1 MTKDDVTNYDDFNS
15 GDLSLWDNDTDDDL
29 YTITVE
35 NETRTKYPFSLDS
48 VFKTNISLVKAYGAS
63 DTSDIKTNSDSELIL
78 WSENKSLLDKMLKD
92 HSTGHNILW
101 ATDNYVNRNGG
112 SYAENKEIHPD
123 LILGENI
130 DVIIPRAKKDKLIQ
144 KERTQKSAEVFT
156 PSWIVDKQVMAVLE
170 EFKDYKLDQF
180 LETTWM
186 EITCGE
192 APYMTNRYDM
202 MSGEPIGLDDRKGFI
217 DRKFQR
223 LNDDITVDSHRKW
236 VNRAVKIYESS
247 YGFEFQGDSLILAR
261 MNLLYTF
268 IENHV
273 ERFNEKPSMYMIEKI
288 IDIITWNIFQ
298 MDGLKYTVPYAIIEN
313 YNEEDGVDRIELDVF
328 AKLKDWKKGE
338 VLYVY
343 EMIGKE

>member
-1 MTKDDVTNYDDFNS
+1 MTNDELNIDRYDVN
-15 GDLSLWDNDTDDDL
+15 
-29 YTITVE
+29 IQ
-35 NETRTKYPFSLDS
+35 NEMISKHPNRIDM
-48 VFKTNISLVKAYGAS
+48 VFKGLISLTREDMPKNDS
-63 DTSDIKTNSDSELIL
+63 DLFD
-78 WSENKSLLDKMLKD
+78 WSENERLLDKLLRD
-92 HSTGHNILW
+92 HSTESNILW
-101 ATDNYVNRNGG
+101 ATDNYVDRNGG
-112 SYAENKEIHPD
+112 RYAEDKNITSD
-123 LILGENI
+123 LILGDNI
-130 DVIIPRAKKDKLIQ
+130 DLIVPRAKKDKDIQ

-170 EFKDYKLDQF
+170 EFKDYKLDKF

-202 MSGEPIGLDDRKGFI
+202 MSGEPIALSDRKGFI

-268 IENHV
+268 IENHL

-298 MDGLKYTVPYAIIEN
+298 MDGLKYTVPYAIIDVD
-313 YNEEDGVDRIELDVF
+313 DGAEKEVY
-328 AKLKDWKKGE
+328 AKLKDWKNDE
-338 VLYVY
+338 VLFVK
-343 EMIGKE
+343 EMIEKE

>member
-1 MTKDDVTNYDDFNS
+1 MSKDDLEEVEVERYFVNVNNKRISKHPVQLDSIFK
-15 GDLSLWDNDTDDDL
+15 GR
-29 YTITVE
+29 ITVARQ
-35 NETRTKYPFSLDS
+35 NEPLKIEKDS
-48 VFKTNISLVKAYGAS
+48 
-63 DTSDIKTNSDSELIL
+63 DLID
-78 WSENKSLLDKMLKD
+78 WSKNESLLDKILKD
-92 HSTGHNILW
+92 RTTDSNILW
-101 ATDNYVNRNGG
+101 ATDNYVERNGG
-112 SYAENKEIHPD
+112 RYAEDKHITSD
-123 LILGENI
+123 LILGDNI
-130 DVIIPRAKKDKLIQ
+130 DLIVPRAKKDKDIQ

-170 EFKDYKLDQF
+170 EFKDYKLDKF

-192 APYMTNRYDM
+192 APYITSRYDM
-202 MSGEPIGLDDRKGFI
+202 MSGEPIALSDRKGFI

-273 ERFNEKPSMYMIEKI
+273 ERFNEKPSTYMIEKI

-298 MDGLKYTVPYAIIEN
+298 MDGLKYTVPYAIIDVDDGAEN
-313 YNEEDGVDRIELDVF
+313 QVF
-328 AKLKDWKKGE
+328 AKLKDWKKDE
-338 VLYVY
+338 VLFVK
-343 EMIGKE
+343 EMIEKE